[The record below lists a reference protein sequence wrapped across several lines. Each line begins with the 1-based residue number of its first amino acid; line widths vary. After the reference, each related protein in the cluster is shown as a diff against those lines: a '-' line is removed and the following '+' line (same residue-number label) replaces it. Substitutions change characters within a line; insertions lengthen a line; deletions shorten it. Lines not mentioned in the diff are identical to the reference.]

1 MKIAWTHSVL
11 YNKSNENPQHKRKA
25 YAMNIVQYHHSC
37 EVSSSK
43 ICQFFAE
50 FHVSQFLRNYNV
62 YKMCGF
68 AVMTAK
74 RVRGSVSEAVLLPT
88 EEGCVRAYPVWE
100 RYVLPFQWTPGY
112 DQHSEGQS
120 HQWRAMTVGTSSS
133 STTTPC
139 LNATAHESGIA
150 DPRLRLCQWHV
161 PESLPYTHVWLER
174 WEYLPAAPPLP
185 AVLFVEAA
193 IVRRVS
199 WHLPVQQWWQACSAS

>member
-1 MKIAWTHSVL
+1 
-11 YNKSNENPQHKRKA
+11 
-25 YAMNIVQYHHSC
+25 MNIVQYHHSC

-50 FHVSQFLRNYNV
+50 FHVSQSCETTMSTR
-62 YKMCGF
+62 CAAF

-88 EEGCVRAYPVWE
+88 EEGCVRAIPFE
-100 RYVLPFQWTPGY
+100 RDTFY
-112 DQHSEGQS
+112 HSMDS
-120 HQWRAMTVGTSSS
+120 WIRPTSRRPIAPMTGEDRRNILIIDNDS
-133 STTTPC
+133 C
-139 LNATAHESGIA
+139 LNATAQESGIA
-150 DPRLRLCQWHV
+150 GPRLRLCQWHV

-193 IVRRVS
+193 AIVRRVS
-199 WHLPVQQWWQACSAS
+199 